1 MDLRAFYQ
9 TIRKIAAEITE
20 EVAVI
25 ISRETPDGGR
35 AGVKTEVPRQVA
47 ARMIAE
53 GTADLASPEQA
64 EEFRAAAEAR
74 WKSGPRLKS
83 EPGER

>member
-20 EVAVI
+20 EAAVI
-25 ISRETPDGGR
+25 ISRETSDGGR
-35 AGVKTEVPRQVA
+35 AGVKTEVPREVA

-53 GTADLASPEQA
+53 GTADLASPEQTA
-64 EEFRAAAEAR
+64 EFRSTAEAR
-74 WKSGPRLKS
+74 WKSAQR
-83 EPGER
+83 ER

>member
-9 TIRKIAAEITE
+9 TIRKITAEITE
-20 EVAVI
+20 DAAVI

-35 AGVKTEVPRQVA
+35 AGVKTEVPREVA

-64 EEFRAAAEAR
+64 AEFRAAAEAR
-74 WKSGPRLKS
+74 WKSGPQLKS
-83 EPGER
+83 EPGEQ